1 MCILTIWFVKGTDLI
16 GEDAGEADVEIV
28 DKQEADVI
36 CKETVKNTESS
47 LSDTDKLKRP
57 KRKKK
62 KYVHWPRLLSTTMVS
77 SRHSLT
83 VHWFLWYQLIV
94 TDVQTT

>member
-1 MCILTIWFVKGTDLI
+1 LI

-36 CKETVKNTESS
+36 CKETVKHTESS

-62 KYVHWPRLLSTTMVS
+62 KYVN
-77 SRHSLT
+77 
-83 VHWFLWYQLIV
+83 
-94 TDVQTT
+94 